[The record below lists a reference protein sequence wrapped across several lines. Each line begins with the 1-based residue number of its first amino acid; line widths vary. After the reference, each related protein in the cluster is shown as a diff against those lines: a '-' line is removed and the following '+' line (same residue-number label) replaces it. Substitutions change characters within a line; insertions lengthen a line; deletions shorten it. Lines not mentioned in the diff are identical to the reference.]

1 MKFSADRSNTTRV
14 AMLGSKSISQPQ
26 NHQPAVQGRKETS
39 SNEREGQFFSILK
52 KEEAQLRKDS
62 LIYHKKLLAKYE
74 AVGTHVPWEV
84 RTLNKEE
91 QSPVKKQ
98 RGFSNQKI

>member
-1 MKFSADRSNTTRV
+1 MKVKKVKLSADRSNTTRV
-14 AMLGSKSISQPQ
+14 AMLGAKSISQPQ
-26 NHQPAVQGRKETS
+26 NQQPAGRKEQAVGDS
-39 SNEREGQFFSILK
+39 QFFTILK

-62 LIYHKKLLAKYE
+62 KIMDKKLLARYE

-91 QSPVKKQ
+91 PSPAKKQ
-98 RGFSNQKI
+98 RGFSN